1 MVHPDAKRWFVN
13 SNFHKTDNFKEFLND
28 AMTYAFVRVSLVFAC
43 GTQKG
48 LILPTKKV
56 KKISGI
62 QIQFLIFC

>member
-48 LILPTKKV
+48 LILPTKKS
-56 KKISGI
+56 KKFPEFRSN
-62 QIQFLIFC
+62 F